1 MGYAMIILIVIIL
14 GIILCSIKQVEEYE
28 RGILFTFGKFSRIL
42 SPGWNIVLPIFQS
55 FKKVD
60 VRTIAVD
67 VPEQDAITKD
77 NVSIRINAVIY
88 YNIFDASKAVFFFKN
103 YKINW
108 SNNVADC
115 RFSAKIHDLTSLG
128 KIARLP
134 VPGLIFSLAVQ
145 TLNPVQQLLL
155 TIYI

>member
-42 SPGWNIVLPIFQS
+42 NPGWNIVLPIVQS

-88 YNIFDASKAVFFFKN
+88 YNIFDASKAV
-103 YKINW
+103 
-108 SNNVADC
+108 
-115 RFSAKIHDLTSLG
+115 
-128 KIARLP
+128 
-134 VPGLIFSLAVQ
+134 LAVQ
-145 TLNPVQQLLL
+145 NYYYAVGQLAQTTMRNVVGEVTLDEFLASR
-155 TIYI
+155 

>member
-1 MGYAMIILIVIIL
+1 MIILIVIIL

-42 SPGWNIVLPIFQS
+42 NPGWNIVLPIVQS

-88 YNIFDASKAVFFFKN
+88 WHHVK
-103 YKINW
+103 
-108 SNNVADC
+108 
-115 RFSAKIHDLTSLG
+115 R
-128 KIARLP
+128 
-134 VPGLIFSLAVQ
+134 
-145 TLNPVQQLLL
+145 
-155 TIYI
+155 